1 LEPAVYRAKE
11 NKMLDLNK
19 KANVVLKANDTDDYY
34 EKSLKRPD
42 RAFEFE
48 CPTPAEWS
56 TEL

>member
-1 LEPAVYRAKE
+1 
-11 NKMLDLNK
+11 MLDLKK